1 MYLEIEEL
9 KKYNIVGLYT
19 YKGTSLEDFHLDKYI
34 TYDKQIH
41 SNKVLSTKETNSF
54 INGDGIITDEINLPI
69 ITRSKD
75 CVCIFLYDKEECV
88 IGNLHSGW
96 RGTLFSIITSGI
108 NKMISIYH
116 SKPENIIM
124 VILPSIRKC
133 CFEVDNDVY
142 KLYKEKYPDD
152 KYYSKKDNKYLIS
165 MQDIIK
171 DDAIKLGIKEENIID
186 TNICTLCNHD
196 KFNSHRNKDNELN
209 YAVLIKR

>member
-75 CVCIFLYDKEECV
+75 CVCIFLYDKENRV
-88 IGNLHSGW
+88 IGNLQGKV
-96 RGTLFSIITSGI
+96 TDQYNAQNSIIDSWF
-108 NKMISIYH
+108 NKDTEYLTAYEMLQIT
-116 SKPENIIM
+116 NA
-124 VILPSIRKC
+124 
-133 CFEVDNDVY
+133 
-142 KLYKEKYPDD
+142 
-152 KYYSKKDNKYLIS
+152 KDNNDSINTLKLKKQAIDS
-165 MQDIIK
+165 MK
-171 DDAIKLGIKEENIID
+171 S
-186 TNICTLCNHD
+186 D
-196 KFNSHRNKDNELN
+196 K
-209 YAVLIKR
+209 